1 VRATCLGWVAGLVRV
16 TVIAGGGE
24 DGNDRDEDGELLE

>member
-1 VRATCLGWVAGLVRV
+1 VAGLVRV

-24 DGNDRDEDGELLE
+24 DGNDRGEDGELLR